1 MPDSYVF
8 RAVLATVVALF
19 IAADLASTRE
29 VSYLAPPGVVA
40 AAFPRPE
47 RPVASVVSPSRSVE
61 AMRDVYKE
69 AHQLTQLMGLKP
81 GMTLADIGAGDG
93 YHTARL
99 APLLGPSGRLI
110 AQDISTDYLATLA
123 KRIKSSKLDNVTVA
137 LGEPHDPRLPPASL
151 DAAILVHMYHE
162 IAEPYAFLY
171 NLAPAMKPGAPVGII
186 DLAKP
191 ILEHGTPLPVL
202 RCELAAVGYRE
213 IAVHMLKGD
222 AGYLAI
228 FVAPKAA
235 GRPRPAAI
243 KPCASKS

>member
-1 MPDSYVF
+1 MQDSYVF
-8 RAVLATVVALF
+8 RAVLATAVALF
-19 IAADLASTRE
+19 TVADLASARE
-29 VSYLAPPGVVA
+29 VSYLARPGVLA
-40 AAFPRPE
+40 KAFPRPE
-47 RPVASVVSPSRSVE
+47 RPVASIVSPSRSVE

-110 AQDISTDYLATLA
+110 AQDVSTDYLATLA

-171 NLAPAMKPGAPVGII
+171 NLAPAMKPGAPVGIV
-186 DLAKP
+186 DHAKP

-213 IAVHMLKGD
+213 IAVHMLRGD

-235 GRPRPAAI
+235 DRPRPAAI
-243 KPCASKS
+243 KPCASK